1 MFITFKSQK
10 DVNREYRIELQN
22 DLLEIQAN
30 SDFLENSI
38 EKIKIKGTFNLPE
51 FEVLELAK
59 EYILKLESK
68 KCSFDFKKCSFDFI
82 KSAFKHIN
90 YYSINYVSDLSQR
103 FVDCLGEITKNIIN
117 DFNSEIEHNN
127 IETINVSVDNDI
139 SINFKQISNYQSV
152 KIKFYD
158 NYIHLNNGKLEI
170 KADNSLILNDM
181 IMQLAEIKN
190 ELFYRN
196 ENIIFS
202 FRFLF

>member
-1 MFITFKSQK
+1 MITFKSQK
-10 DVNREYRIELQN
+10 DADIEYRIELQK
-22 DLLEIQAN
+22 DLLEIKAN

-38 EKIKIKGTFNLPE
+38 EKIKIKGTFDLPE
-51 FEVLELAK
+51 LEVLELAK

-68 KCSFDFKKCSFDFI
+68 KCSFDFI

-90 YYSINYVSDLSQR
+90 HYSINYVSDLSQR
-103 FVDCLGEITKNIIN
+103 FVDFLGEITKNVIN

-127 IETINVSVDNDI
+127 IETINVSIDNDI
-139 SINFKQISNYQSV
+139 SIDFKEISNFQSV

-158 NYIHLNNGKLEI
+158 NYIYLNNGKIEV
-170 KADNSLILNDM
+170 KVDNSGLILNDM
-181 IMQLAEIKN
+181 TMQLAEIKN

-196 ENIIFS
+196 KNIISS

>member
-1 MFITFKSQK
+1 MITFKSQK
-10 DVNREYRIELQN
+10 DADTEYRIELQK
-22 DLLEIQAN
+22 DLLEIKAN

-38 EKIKIKGTFNLPE
+38 EKIKIKGTFDLPE
-51 FEVLELAK
+51 LEVLELAK

-68 KCSFDFKKCSFDFI
+68 KCSFDFI

-90 YYSINYVSDLSQR
+90 HYSINYVSDLSQR
-103 FVDCLGEITKNIIN
+103 FVDFLGKITKNVIN

-127 IETINVSVDNDI
+127 IETINVSIDNDI
-139 SINFKQISNYQSV
+139 SIDFKEISNFQSV

-158 NYIHLNNGKLEI
+158 NYIYLNNGKIEVNV
-170 KADNSLILNDM
+170 DNSGLILNDM
-181 IMQLAEIKN
+181 TMQLAEIKN

-196 ENIIFS
+196 KNIISS

>member
-1 MFITFKSQK
+1 MITFKSQK
-10 DVNREYRIELQN
+10 DADIEYRIELQK
-22 DLLEIQAN
+22 DLLEIKAN

-38 EKIKIKGTFNLPE
+38 EKIKIKGTFDLPE
-51 FEVLELAK
+51 LEVLELAK

-68 KCSFDFKKCSFDFI
+68 KCSFDFI

-90 YYSINYVSDLSQR
+90 HYSVNYVSDLSQR
-103 FVDCLGEITKNIIN
+103 FVDFLGEITKNVIN

-127 IETINVSVDNDI
+127 IETINVSIDNDI
-139 SINFKQISNYQSV
+139 SIDFKEISNFQSV

-158 NYIHLNNGKLEI
+158 NYIHLNNGKIEV
-170 KADNSLILNDM
+170 KVDNSGLILNDM
-181 IMQLAEIKN
+181 TMQLAEIKN

-196 ENIIFS
+196 KNIISS

>member
-10 DVNREYRIELQN
+10 DVNIEYRIELQK
-22 DLLEIQAN
+22 DLLEIKAN

-38 EKIKIKGTFNLPE
+38 EKIKIKGTFDLSE
-51 FEVLELAK
+51 LEVLELAK

-68 KCSFDFKKCSFDFI
+68 KCSFDFI

-90 YYSINYVSDLSQR
+90 HYSINYVSDLSQR
-103 FVDCLGEITKNIIN
+103 FVDYLGEITKNIIN

-127 IETINVSVDNDI
+127 IETINATIDNDI
-139 SINFKQISNYQSV
+139 SIDFKQISNYQSV

-158 NYIHLNNGKLEI
+158 NYIYLNNGKLEV
-170 KADNSLILNDM
+170 KVDNSGLILNDM

-196 ENIIFS
+196 ENIVSS

>member
-1 MFITFKSQK
+1 MITFKSQK
-10 DVNREYRIELQN
+10 DADIEYRIELQK
-22 DLLEIQAN
+22 DLLEIKAN

-38 EKIKIKGTFNLPE
+38 EKIKIKGTFDLPE
-51 FEVLELAK
+51 LEVLELAK

-68 KCSFDFKKCSFDFI
+68 KCSFDFI

-90 YYSINYVSDLSQR
+90 HYSINYVSDLSQR
-103 FVDCLGEITKNIIN
+103 FVDFLGEITKNVIN

-127 IETINVSVDNDI
+127 IETINVSIDNDM
-139 SINFKQISNYQSV
+139 SIDFKEISNFQSV

-158 NYIHLNNGKLEI
+158 NYIHLNNGKIEA
-170 KADNSLILNDM
+170 KVDNSGLILNDM
-181 IMQLAEIKN
+181 TMQLAEIKN

-196 ENIIFS
+196 KNIISS

>member
-1 MFITFKSQK
+1 MKITFKSQK
-10 DVNREYRIELQN
+10 DADIEYRIELQK
-22 DLLEIQAN
+22 DLLEIKAN

-38 EKIKIKGTFNLPE
+38 EKIKIKGTFDLPE
-51 FEVLELAK
+51 LEVLELAK

-68 KCSFDFKKCSFDFI
+68 KCSFDFI

-90 YYSINYVSDLSQR
+90 HYSINYVSDLSQR
-103 FVDCLGEITKNIIN
+103 FVDFLGEITKNVIN

-127 IETINVSVDNDI
+127 IETINVSIDNDI
-139 SINFKQISNYQSV
+139 SIDFKEISNFQSV

-158 NYIHLNNGKLEI
+158 NYIYLNNGKIEV
-170 KADNSLILNDM
+170 KVDNSGLILNDM
-181 IMQLAEIKN
+181 TMQLAEIKN

-196 ENIIFS
+196 KNIISS

>member
-1 MFITFKSQK
+1 MITFKSQK
-10 DVNREYRIELQN
+10 DADIEYRIELQK
-22 DLLEIQAN
+22 DLLEIKAN

-51 FEVLELAK
+51 LEILELAK

-68 KCSFDFKKCSFDFI
+68 KCSFDFI

-90 YYSINYVSDLSQR
+90 HYSVNYVSDLSQR
-103 FVDCLGEITKNIIN
+103 FVDFLGEITKNVIN

-127 IETINVSVDNDI
+127 IETINVSIDNDI
-139 SINFKQISNYQSV
+139 SIDFKEISNFQSV

-158 NYIHLNNGKLEI
+158 NYIHLNNGKIEV
-170 KADNSLILNDM
+170 KVDNSGLILNDM
-181 IMQLAEIKN
+181 TMQLAEIKN

-196 ENIIFS
+196 KNIISS